1 MDFGGHVQM
10 GAERPLVGFA
20 LGRRVCSRSYTHRPK
35 TDRRK
40 GKKALIRSNML
51 ESFAKRALA
60 WPKAGRYT
68 GREGDWDH
76 RPPNLTGAPSH
87 HRSCRSL
94 RPESSAMIDTT
105 NFPALP
111 PADALTAE
119 DFDALDDILTD
130 LRSRSD
136 EVPQWEFCEGFIAAL
151 ICCRRLIMPSEYLP
165 VLLPVDDEAG
175 NDVTS
180 LFADEAQFGRFMG
193 IWARRWNE
201 VAAALNAPVE
211 SLDEERAYAPE
222 LMDVRGG
229 FATLPEAE
237 RAEFGDA
244 DLPAFGQIWALGFMY
259 AVETWPEEWEPPRDR
274 ELAKVHDEALEAIV
288 AMTEDDEDEPT
299 LSALSEDGPPSVSEA
314 RLGAYGDALWAVYD
328 LREIWSHIGERV
340 ETVRKAPAPGRNDP
354 CPCGSGKKYKKCC
367 GA

>member
-1 MDFGGHVQM
+1 
-10 GAERPLVGFA
+10 
-20 LGRRVCSRSYTHRPK
+20 
-35 TDRRK
+35 
-40 GKKALIRSNML
+40 
-51 ESFAKRALA
+51 
-60 WPKAGRYT
+60 
-68 GREGDWDH
+68 
-76 RPPNLTGAPSH
+76 
-87 HRSCRSL
+87 
-94 RPESSAMIDTT
+94 MIDTT

-244 DLPAFGQIWALGFMY
+244 ELPAFGQIWAIGFMY

-274 ELAKVHDEALEAIV
+274 ELAKAHDEALEAIV